1 MIKTVLKIAVVSCI
15 ALNIYMILVRCHYI
29 DFYSN
34 TEPVQTRDS
43 VYNFKQQNTKA
54 DSNLDLEYQYEEF
67 VE

>member
-15 ALNIYMILVRCHYI
+15 ALNIYMILVRCDYI

-34 TEPVQTRDS
+34 DKPVQIRDS
-43 VYNFKQQNTKA
+43 VNNFKQQNTKA
-54 DSNLDLEYQYEEF
+54 DGNLDLEYQYEEF

>member
-15 ALNIYMILVRCHYI
+15 ALNIYMILVRCDYI

-34 TEPVQTRDS
+34 DKPVQIRDS
-43 VYNFKQQNTKA
+43 VNNFKQQNTKA
-54 DSNLDLEYQYEEF
+54 DCKLDLEYQYEEF